1 MRLAPVA
8 RLSYDRRMR
17 SHVRLL
23 AFALLLVPAARAA
36 GGDLTVRER
45 IVSDGKTAESTTYY
59 TADKNVSDGPR
70 QRTVVDL
77 TAKTVTMIDKESH
90 SYAVATF
97 DAMLQQGE
105 TMRQRVESAPP
116 DVRQRMTGG
125 DVSVT
130 TKPTGKTEKIA
141 GRDAKQYTIE
151 AGPVSGEVWVAED
164 VKAPAGKEAWDK
176 QSAKIRPFARPADR
190 FADAIVALPGLPMRK
205 VTTVTAG
212 DRKSVTTIEVVEV
225 SEKAPPPEALAVPE
239 GFNLVK
245 LPGL

>member
-1 MRLAPVA
+1 MRLAPA
-8 RLSYDRRMR
+8 ERLSYDRRMR
-17 SHVRLL
+17 SHARLV

-45 IVSDGKTAESTTYY
+45 YVTDGQTTEVTNYY
-59 TADKNVSDGPR
+59 TADKSINDGPR
-70 QRTVVDL
+70 QRTVVDM
-77 TAKTVTMIDKESH
+77 TAKTVTMIDKASH
-90 SYAVATF
+90 SYAVTTF
-97 DAMLQQGE
+97 DSMLQQGE

-151 AGPVSGEVWVAED
+151 AGPVSGEVWVAD
-164 VKAPAGKEAWDK
+164 VKMPAGKDAWDK
-176 QSAKIRPFARPADR
+176 QSAKIRPFARPTDR
-190 FADAIVALPGLPMRK
+190 FADAILALPGLPMRK

-212 DRKSVTTIEVVEV
+212 DRKSTTTSEVTEV
-225 SEKAPPPEALAVPE
+225 SEQSPPPDALTVPE

-245 LPGL
+245 LPGF

>member
-17 SHVRLL
+17 SHARLV

-45 IVSDGKTAESTTYY
+45 TVIDGKTIESTNYY
-59 TADKNVSDGPR
+59 TADKSVTDGPR
-70 QRTVVDL
+70 QRTVVDM
-77 TAKTVTMIDKESH
+77 TAKTVTMIDKASR
-90 SYAVATF
+90 SYAVTTF

-151 AGPVSGEVWVAED
+151 AGPVSGEVWVAD
-164 VKAPAGKEAWDK
+164 VKTPAGKDAWDK
-176 QSAKIRPFARPADR
+176 ESAKIRPFARPVDR
-190 FADAIVALPGLPMRK
+190 FADAILALPGLPMRK

-212 DRKSVTTIEVVEV
+212 DRKATTTSEVTEV
-225 SEKAPPPEALAVPE
+225 SDQSPPLDALTVPE

-245 LPGL
+245 LPGF